1 MDLVAAHL
9 GGGSTTMADETKKVT
24 LAVSGMTCG
33 GCVENVKRALEKVP
47 GVLSA
52 EVDLVAQRAVV
63 TLASDAVTTASLVLA
78 VKVAGYNAIAV

>member
-1 MDLVAAHL
+1 
-9 GGGSTTMADETKKVT
+9 MAEGIKKIT

-33 GCVENVKRALEKVP
+33 GCVESVKRALEKVP

-52 EVDLVAQRAVV
+52 EVDLTAKRAIV
-63 TLASDAVTTASLVLA
+63 TVNSDAITTASLVLA

>member
-1 MDLVAAHL
+1 M
-9 GGGSTTMADETKKVT
+9 GGGGKAMTEGIKKIT

-33 GCVENVKRALEKVP
+33 GCVESVKRALEKVP

-52 EVDLVAQRAVV
+52 EVDLTAKRAIV
-63 TLASDAVTTASLVLA
+63 TVSSDAITTASLVLA